1 MKGMRRLDRA
11 MYAIFLLALLADVA
25 RAQVLTS
32 VADESAGGLILS
44 VAGPLAA
51 GAKAA
56 AVAPGKVAGVPAE
69 AVRSAG
75 YRAALGRWV
84 SVLRGETKPSRGGAT
99 PLLMAALVS
108 WPVGETGQISAR
120 LPESSPASPTIFE
133 HIGSPAP

>member
-1 MKGMRRLDRA
+1 

-51 GAKAA
+51 GVNAA
-56 AVAPGKVAGVPAE
+56 AVAPGKAAGLPAE
-69 AVRSAG
+69 VVRSGG

-84 SVLRGETKPSRGGAT
+84 SVLRGETKPSRGSHT
-99 PLLMAALVS
+99 PLLMAGLVC
-108 WPVGETGQISAR
+108 WPVGETGQIAAR
-120 LPESSPASPTIFE
+120 LPEQSPATPTIFE

>member
-1 MKGMRRLDRA
+1 

-32 VADESAGGLILS
+32 VADESGGGLILS

-51 GAKAA
+51 GVNAA
-56 AVAPGKVAGVPAE
+56 AVAPGKAAGLPAE
-69 AVRSAG
+69 VVRSGG

-84 SVLRGETKPSRGGAT
+84 SVLRGETKPSRGNQT
-99 PLLMAALVS
+99 PLLMAGLVC
-108 WPVGETGQISAR
+108 WPVGETGQIAAR
-120 LPESSPASPTIFE
+120 LPEQSPASPTIFE